1 MTPTQDINPRTRTDV
16 RHTND
21 LFFSCRLQQ
30 EVESTHI
37 THHTQTESTLHV
49 LASGVLRPSNLLY
62 SKRTHPTS
70 PATDKLVCS
79 LFHPSYRRRGL
90 WSALSTAACWR
101 TSRALPSFRFSSQT
115 AMVKLWRAWC
125 PIGWKCGK
133 NNKQLCKRYTRSEA
147 LSFLENHLTVSPNHA
162 TLSAEERQKLLKTAC
177 IWEDENDIPESD
189 DLEEHDEYGDGS
201 GPEGTEVVS
210 ATSSR
215 MATSRD
221 PETRTHR
228 GSRSRA
234 GSTRDRSRS
243 RSRRTHHGTIVTRT
257 PSRHSRTRDD
267 TIVARPTAPAPPP
280 PPLHLRVPASNN
292 NAIIRS
298 TVESLRRAETGMAQA
313 AQIAMVASTVLTA
326 EAANVGRAIAS
337 LEQYLPR
344 G

>member
-1 MTPTQDINPRTRTDV
+1 MV
-16 RHTND
+16 R
-21 LFFSCRLQQ
+21 
-30 EVESTHI
+30 
-37 THHTQTESTLHV
+37 
-49 LASGVLRPSNLLY
+49 
-62 SKRTHPTS
+62 
-70 PATDKLVCS
+70 
-79 LFHPSYRRRGL
+79 
-90 WSALSTAACWR
+90 
-101 TSRALPSFRFSSQT
+101 
-115 AMVKLWRAWC
+115 LWRAWC
-125 PIGWKCGK
+125 PMGWQCGK
-133 NNKQLCKRYTRSEA
+133 NNKQLCRKDTHSEE
-147 LSFLENHLTVSPNHA
+147 LRFVENHLTVSPSHQ

-189 DLEEHDEYGDGS
+189 DLEEHDEYGEGG
-201 GPEGTEVVS
+201 GPESMEVVS

-221 PETRTHR
+221 AATRTHR
-228 GSRSRA
+228 ESRSRA
-234 GSTRDRSRS
+234 DRTRDRSRS
-243 RSRRTHHGTIVTRT
+243 RSSRTHHGTIVTRT

-267 TIVARPTAPAPPP
+267 TIVARPTGPAPPP